1 MLACVGVSMC
11 GCSVAWYGGV
21 ECGVAEWSR
30 VERRVVKCSN
40 ILILVTL
47 LATALVVVK

>member
-1 MLACVGVSMC
+1 MAE
-11 GCSVAWYGGV
+11 CSVVWRSVVWCGGV
-21 ECGVAEWSR
+21 EWSR

-40 ILILVTL
+40 ILISVTL